1 MKIGHIRIYPNAE
14 SGFDVILRVRG
25 GILKHGT
32 FPDIA
37 IQRYKAMGDW
47 LKVYGE
53 TIYGTRGGL
62 VTPRDWGV
70 TTQKGNTLFV
80 HILNLKDKSLYLPTN
95 GKKVKSA
102 RVFVDKKPVKFT
114 QDADGILLK
123 LDKAPDEL
131 DYVVEVE
138 LR

>member
-1 MKIGHIRIYPNAE
+1 MNVGPRP
-14 SGFDVILRVRG
+14 D
-25 GILKHGT
+25 GT

-70 TTQKGNTLFV
+70 TTQKGNTLYV
-80 HILNLKDKSLYLPTN
+80 HVLNLKDNTLYLPLN
-95 GKKVKSA
+95 GKKAKSVRA
-102 RVFVDKKPVKFT
+102 FVDKKPIKFT

-123 LDKAPDEL
+123 FNRIRDEL
-131 DYVVEVE
+131 DYVVEVG